1 MQCAAH
7 DWNSVKHASSV
18 EGVAVAVAVAS
29 VSASSART
37 TIMIAMQRRM
47 ACVPREFRSVNGGR
61 SLQIALTIGRFS
73 QVKLPEMHV
82 NSVRNDANSRQ
93 PRARKTFEGFTHT
106 RPPPRAQKL

>member
-18 EGVAVAVAVAS
+18 EGVAVAVAS

-106 RPPPRAQKL
+106 RPPRAQKL